1 MFSQNLPIST
11 AFTAILKNEAT
22 TMQRNLFKYFTS
34 LICRKSGCYVLYCRL
49 YNTIKPKQK
58 QPPRIYGLPKIH
70 KPKTPLRPIVSCIN
84 TFAYDLSAYL
94 ANILSPLTGKS
105 DYSVINSLH
114 FVSTFSHEKVHD
126 DEVTVSFD
134 VESLFTNVPIESA
147 VQTAF
152 RKLENDSG
160 LANRTNLTPTQIAD
174 LLNFVLRSTYFQYNG
189 SIYEQQDRAAMGS
202 PVSAVI
208 AKIYKEEFEKQ
219 AITNATCKPN
229 DM

>member
-1 MFSQNLPIST
+1 M
-11 AFTAILKNEAT
+11 
-22 TMQRNLFKYFTS
+22 
-34 LICRKSGCYVLYCRL
+34 
-49 YNTIKPKQK
+49 
-58 QPPRIYGLPKIH
+58 H

-105 DYSVINSLH
+105 DYSVINSSH
-114 FVSTFSHEKVHD
+114 FVSTISHEKVHD
-126 DEVTVSFD
+126 DEITISFD
-134 VESLFTNVPIESA
+134 VESLCTNVPIEGA

-174 LLNFVLRSTYFQYNG
+174 LLNFVLRSTYFQYNR
-189 SIYEQQDRAAMGS
+189 SIYEKQDRKAMGS

-208 AKIYKEEFEKQ
+208 AKIYREEFEKQ

>member
-22 TMQRNLFKYFTS
+22 TMQHNLFKYFTS
-34 LICRKSGCYVLYCRL
+34 LICGKSGCYILYCRL
-49 YNTIKPKQK
+49 YNKIKPKQK

-70 KPKTPLRPIVSCIN
+70 KPKTPLRPIVSCID

-105 DYSVINSLH
+105 DYSVINSSH
-114 FVSTFSHEKVHD
+114 FVSTISHEKVHD

-134 VESLFTNVPIESA
+134 VESLFTNLPIEGA

-160 LANRTNLTPTQIAD
+160 LADRTNLTPTQIAD
-174 LLNFVLRSTYFQYNG
+174 S
-189 SIYEQQDRAAMGS
+189 
-202 PVSAVI
+202 
-208 AKIYKEEFEKQ
+208 
-219 AITNATCKPN
+219 
-229 DM
+229 